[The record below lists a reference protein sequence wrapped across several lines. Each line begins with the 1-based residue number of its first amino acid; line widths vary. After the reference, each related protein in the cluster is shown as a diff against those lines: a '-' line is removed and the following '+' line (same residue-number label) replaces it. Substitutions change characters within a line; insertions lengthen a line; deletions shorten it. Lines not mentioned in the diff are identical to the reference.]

1 VSQNGLFSVILAAG
15 GATRFGA
22 VKQLARIRGQTLLQ
36 LAAARAKAGTGERR
50 VLVLGAAWRDIISAN
65 RGTLVNTLGFFAWN
79 RHFDQGLGSSLAC
92 GIKCIEGVAEAVLI
106 FLVDQPLI
114 TDAHVRDLIEHWE
127 GANSNIVAT
136 AYAGIHGVPAI
147 FPRDYFDELKSLPGD
162 KGARVLLRK
171 YSRQVIG
178 VEFEDAAVD
187 IDTEDD
193 LEKLT

>member
-1 VSQNGLFSVILAAG
+1 MSENGLFSVILAAG

-22 VKQLARIRGQTLLQ
+22 VKQLARIRGQTLIQ
-36 LAAARAKAGTGERR
+36 LAAERAKAGTGERR
-50 VLVLGAAWRDIISAN
+50 VLVLGAAWRDIIGAN
-65 RGTLVNTLGFFAWN
+65 RGTPGTLGFFAWN
-79 RHFDQGLGSSLAC
+79 RHYDEGLGSSLAC

-106 FLVDQPLI
+106 LLVDQPLI
-114 TDAHVRDLIEHWE
+114 TDAHIRDLIEHWE
-127 GANSNIVAT
+127 GAKSNIVAT

-147 FPRDYFDELKSLPGD
+147 FPRHYFDELKSLRGD
-162 KGARVLLRK
+162 QGARVLLRK

-193 LEKLT
+193 LEKLS